1 MWNQNLEI
9 LLSWVERPYKGWP
22 MALFMPQSIELV
34 LQVLNNEIVKLTYLG
49 IWILTFLLGDKERH
63 SLAFF
68 YDPNPEA
75 ILEPIEKFQVGG
87 KKLYGAKL
95 AGHKGIRRNL

>member
-1 MWNQNLEI
+1 
-9 LLSWVERPYKGWP
+9 

-34 LQVLNNEIVKLTYLG
+34 LQVLINEIVKLTYVFENSEHD
-49 IWILTFLLGDKERH
+49 ILGDKERH

-75 ILEPIEKFQVGG
+75 ILEPIKKFQVGG

-95 AGHKGIRRNL
+95 AGHKGVRRNL